1 MNVNIRVRVIEQA
14 KETPYKLTDDKT
26 GEVREGVTV
35 KQAVRYTWG
44 ENSTLGVIRLENL
57 RDAYAP
63 GEYEIHPDSF
73 ELVDGTLR
81 TRKFLKLVA
90 VSSAASRAA

>member
-1 MNVNIRVRVIEQA
+1 MNVNIRVRVIEAA

-26 GEVREGVTV
+26 GEVREGVTI

-44 ENSTLGVIRLENL
+44 ENSTLGVIRLETT
-57 RDAYAP
+57 RDQYQP

-81 TRKFLKLVA
+81 TRKFLKLVPLA
-90 VSSAASRAA
+90 AASKAA